1 MDWTRDDSP
10 WLALGG
16 SAMAFL
22 MGLVLAGALPFLSYF
37 FRGFTWMVWM
47 LALMILVSTAMRLKY
62 SRLLAPMAPYMAW
75 FSFYFIWGL
84 IVAPSRDY
92 PFAIKAWVITL
103 LLGGAVA
110 LLTSSAKALRSFANA
125 AQFAVA
131 ANLLLL
137 FLIPLSS
144 KVASVIFAVT
154 QRSGMLNME
163 GTGRYGGMW
172 GNPNVGGYI
181 ALLVVILSV
190 FATPWLAWMGRLCS
204 VPIIY
209 LTASRR
215 AGLFFV
221 FVLVL
226 YLLIV
231 KRKDLRWWFGGIV
244 TAVFLVIA
252 FSLSQAMRHQVRS
265 ASSRGA
271 LSRMLDVEEKNTA
284 ARGGTTRLDLFEEW
298 SSQLDQEPWYGYGMQ
313 AMAGTRVDDDTMK
326 VVGLG
331 RVMLG
336 THNTYLGVWIDI
348 GPVGFFAFLVVI
360 YHYARRSLTYRGGPQ
375 VKWALV
381 SLCLVNLTYLFFSH
395 SLLFSF
401 EGQLAFALM
410 FLLPVSPALAEIE
423 AAGQVR

>member
-10 WLALGG
+10 WMALGA

-22 MGLVLAGALPFLSYF
+22 MGLILAGALPFLSFF
-37 FRGFTWMVWM
+37 FRGFTWMVWG
-47 LALMILVSTAMRLKY
+47 LVLLLLVSTAMKLRY
-62 SRLLAPMAPYMAW
+62 GRLLLPMWPYMAW
-75 FSFYFIWGL
+75 FTFYFIWGL

-92 PFAIKAWVITL
+92 NFAIKAWLITL

-131 ANLLLL
+131 VNLLLL

-144 KVASVIFAVT
+144 KLASIMFAVT

-163 GTGRYGGMW
+163 GVGRYGGLW

-181 ALLVVILSV
+181 ALLVLVLSV
-190 FATPWLAWMGRLCS
+190 FANPWLAWMGRLCA
-204 VPIIY
+204 VPIVY

-215 AGLFFV
+215 AGIFLV
-221 FVLVL
+221 FIVLL
-226 YLLIV
+226 YLLIA
-231 KRKDLRWWFGGIV
+231 KRRDLRWWIGGIV
-244 TAVFLVIA
+244 VAVFLVIG
-252 FSLSQAMRHQVRS
+252 FSLSRAMRHEVRN

-271 LSRMLDVEEKNTA
+271 ISRMLDVEEKKTA
-284 ARGGTTRLDLFEEW
+284 EKGGVTRLALFEEW

-348 GPVGFFAFLVVI
+348 GPVGFLAFLLVF
-360 YHYARRSLTYRGGPQ
+360 YHYAKRSLSYRGLPALR
-375 VKWALV
+375 WALV

-401 EGQLAFALM
+401 EGQVAFALM
-410 FLLPVSPALAEIE
+410 FLLPVSPALAELE
-423 AAGQVR
+423 ADSAR

>member
-10 WLALGG
+10 WMALGA

-22 MGLVLAGALPFLSYF
+22 MGLILAGALPFLSFF
-37 FRGFTWMVWM
+37 FRGFTWMVWG
-47 LALMILVSTAMRLKY
+47 LVLLLLVSTAMKLRY
-62 SRLLAPMAPYMAW
+62 GRLLLPMWPYMAW
-75 FSFYFIWGL
+75 FTFYFIWGL

-92 PFAIKAWVITL
+92 NFAIKAWLITL

-125 AQFAVA
+125 AQFAVVV
-131 ANLLLL
+131 NLLLL

-144 KVASVIFAVT
+144 KLASIMFAVT

-163 GTGRYGGMW
+163 GVGRYGGLW
-172 GNPNVGGYI
+172 GNPNVGGYV

-190 FATPWLAWMGRLCS
+190 FANPWLAWMGRLCA

-221 FVLVL
+221 FIVLL
-226 YLLIV
+226 YLLIA
-231 KRKDLRWWFGGIV
+231 KRRDLRWWIGGIV
-244 TAVFLVIA
+244 VSVFLVIG
-252 FSLSQAMRHQVRS
+252 FSLSRAMRQEVRS

-271 LSRMLDVEEKNTA
+271 ISRMLDVGEKNTA
-284 ARGGTTRLDLFEEW
+284 EKGGVTRLALFEEW

-336 THNTYLGVWIDI
+336 THNTYLGVWIDV
-348 GPVGFFAFLVVI
+348 GPVGFFAFLLVI
-360 YHYARRSLTYRGGPQ
+360 FHYAKRSLTYRGLPA
-375 VKWALV
+375 VRWALA
-381 SLCLVNLTYLFFSH
+381 SLCLVNLAYLFFSH

-401 EGQLAFALM
+401 EGQVAFALM
-410 FLLPVSPALAEIE
+410 FLLPVSPALAELE
-423 AAGQVR
+423 ADSAR